1 MQDSCILKQTN
12 TGHDIPPELIRP
24 PGSPWITPPARKR
37 RRRRE
42 RRQKRGCRSGLRA
55 RLSRQPHKPSL
66 PSLFITNARSLPNK
80 IEELELTISTQK
92 NIQDCCVMVIT
103 ETWLTPTIPAEA
115 IKLAGRIAHRAD
127 RTSDSGKSRGG
138 GLCVYTNTNWCTNAV
153 TTDTYCSP
161 DVEYLSVRC
170 RPFYLPREFTVIII
184 TAVYIPPDA
193 NTKTALDS
201 LLTAISTQQ
210 RDHPDG
216 VYVIAGDF
224 NKANLKTV
232 LPKFHQHVHCPTRG
246 SNTLDHVYS
255 NIKHGFKASPLP
267 HLGQSDH
274 ISLFLTP
281 AYRPRICTSGPTVKT
296 IQVWPEGASEQLQ
309 DCFSDTDWSI
319 FEEDNI
325 DIYAS
330 SVLFYIKC
338 CMENITTTKQIR
350 VFPNNKPWMNRGVRL
365 LLKTRK
371 TAFHS
376 GDVQR
381 YKTAR
386 ANLKRGIKDA
396 KAAYKQKI
404 EDLFSSSDPRQAWQ
418 GIRHITRQNN
428 NSSTTSGSAL
438 EAEQLNRFFA
448 RFEVEGMTTTSPAPD
463 TNSQTLVLQ
472 AADVIRPLRRI
483 NTRKAAGPDG
493 VPGRVFRDC
502 AAELGEVFTNIFNLS
517 LS

>member
-66 PSLFITNARSLPNK
+66 PSLFITNARLLPNK

-127 RTSDSGKSRGG
+127 RTSESGKSRGG

-281 AYRPRICTSGPTVKT
+281 AYRPCICTSGPTVKV
-296 IQVWPEGASEQLQ
+296 IQVLARGGFRTTAGLLQ
-309 DCFSDTDWSI
+309 
-319 FEEDNI
+319 
-325 DIYAS
+325 
-330 SVLFYIKC
+330 
-338 CMENITTTKQIR
+338 
-350 VFPNNKPWMNRGVRL
+350 
-365 LLKTRK
+365 
-371 TAFHS
+371 
-376 GDVQR
+376 
-381 YKTAR
+381 
-386 ANLKRGIKDA
+386 
-396 KAAYKQKI
+396 
-404 EDLFSSSDPRQAWQ
+404 
-418 GIRHITRQNN
+418 
-428 NSSTTSGSAL
+428 
-438 EAEQLNRFFA
+438 
-448 RFEVEGMTTTSPAPD
+448 
-463 TNSQTLVLQ
+463 
-472 AADVIRPLRRI
+472 
-483 NTRKAAGPDG
+483 
-493 VPGRVFRDC
+493 
-502 AAELGEVFTNIFNLS
+502 
-517 LS
+517 

>member
-24 PGSPWITPPARKR
+24 PGSPWITLPARKR

-281 AYRPRICTSGPTVKT
+281 AYRPCICTSGPTVKV
-296 IQVWPEGASEQLQ
+296 IQVWPEGASEQLR
-309 DCFSDTDWSI
+309 T
-319 FEEDNI
+319 
-325 DIYAS
+325 AS
-330 SVLFYIKC
+330 VTQTGPY
-338 CMENITTTKQIR
+338 
-350 VFPNNKPWMNRGVRL
+350 
-365 LLKTRK
+365 
-371 TAFHS
+371 
-376 GDVQR
+376 
-381 YKTAR
+381 
-386 ANLKRGIKDA
+386 LKRTTLTSTHPLYCSTSN
-396 KAAYKQKI
+396 AAWKTS
-404 EDLFSSSDPRQAWQ
+404 LP
-418 GIRHITRQNN
+418 QNR
-428 NSSTTSGSAL
+428 SVCSLTTSRG
-438 EAEQLNRFFA
+438 
-448 RFEVEGMTTTSPAPD
+448 
-463 TNSQTLVLQ
+463 
-472 AADVIRPLRRI
+472 
-483 NTRKAAGPDG
+483 
-493 VPGRVFRDC
+493 
-502 AAELGEVFTNIFNLS
+502 
-517 LS
+517 